1 MKLDPGIHIVMH
13 SVFLLKPGVT
23 ELGVELSFPIKHRSF
38 RKKQYDETGCEE
50 ANLEAENPFEV
61 NYFLVVVDI
70 SISS

>member
-1 MKLDPGIHIVMH
+1 MRFFENNRNEGFASSSFIEKKVI
-13 SVFLLKPGVT
+13 S
-23 ELGVELSFPIKHRSF
+23 ELGVELSFPIKYE
-38 RKKQYDETGCEE
+38 YDETGCEE